1 MDFCADR
8 RSKPK
13 IPKHVV
19 LIEEWPKTSNGKIM
33 KQPLRERLMH
43 EASLLAVRRLKE
55 RRCGTLQGAIARDG
69 ENNIRINA
77 AFCLPFF
84 YC

>member
-33 KQPLRERLMH
+33 KQPPRERLMH
-43 EASLLAVRRLKE
+43 EASLLAVRR
-55 RRCGTLQGAIARDG
+55 
-69 ENNIRINA
+69 
-77 AFCLPFF
+77 
-84 YC
+84 